1 MNSEVE
7 SLLFRGQYLTDDE
20 IDSLKRSLGSMKVE
34 NLRNLSAK
42 HYYYY
47 YYLPILYNFRNEEKC
62 TDKSQKK
69 YNNNSIQ

>member
-20 IDSLKRSLGSMKVE
+20 IDSLKRLLGSMKVE

-42 HYYYY
+42 H
-47 YYLPILYNFRNEEKC
+47 LGVRL
-62 TDKSQKK
+62 TGAVQKSD
-69 YNNNSIQ
+69 N